1 MIFLFFQVGLF
12 KVYSRLG
19 FDQRGGK
26 LLDWLFWSN
35 LLEALTS
42 DSYQMSYQVIWYCLG
57 MREILN
63 VPFDSIKYVTF
74 SIPVILIRR
83 LLSTGPLQKHS
94 VNSDIFSKT
103 RNCHLSNDCLCQ
115 NHHFRWLDIHENR
128 QKLRHTNS
136 SPTIYKFVKLQ
147 VKSFVISNLSSL
159 NPLHLKTFRKRKRK
173 ENILQNIFA
182 AQNSYLGNLDI
193 SNCIWPLPQ

>member
-1 MIFLFFQVGLF
+1 MFQIFCLIAWWFKLPLMIFLFFQVGLF

-19 FDQRGGK
+19 FDQKGGK

-35 LLEALTS
+35 LLEALTG

-63 VPFDSIKYVTF
+63 VPLDSIKYVTF

-103 RNCHLSNDCLCQ
+103 RNCHLKWLSLSN
-115 NHHFRWLDIHENR
+115 
-128 QKLRHTNS
+128 
-136 SPTIYKFVKLQ
+136 SPFSMIRST
-147 VKSFVISNLSSL
+147 
-159 NPLHLKTFRKRKRK
+159 RK
-173 ENILQNIFA
+173 
-182 AQNSYLGNLDI
+182 
-193 SNCIWPLPQ
+193 